1 MRMEI
6 LLSLFVHILFPGG
19 SVVKNPPASAGEA
32 GDKSL
37 IPGSGRSLGVGWQPT
52 PVFLLG
58 KFHGQ
63 RNLVG
68 YRPWS
73 HKELTEHAHIMMS
86 RLTSIS
92 SILPGMSYIF
102 ENLLSRLKGSQF
114 HKGTST

>member
-1 MRMEI
+1 MET

-19 SVVKNPPASAGEA
+19 SVVKNLPASAGES

-37 IPGSGRSLGVGWQPT
+37 IPESGRSPGVGWQPT

-68 YRPWS
+68 YSPWS
-73 HKELTEHAHIMMS
+73 HKKRGLLNNSCLFFNGKHT
-86 RLTSIS
+86 IS
-92 SILPGMSYIF
+92 SVCEYICAC
-102 ENLLSRLKGSQF
+102 K
-114 HKGTST
+114 